1 MTQAGYCEKLSTFSE
16 SDAASVVVALRAFIQ
31 DAGESQV
38 RAWQD
43 SIRILKHTVSEMI
56 VKQPNVVNDGS
67 VLLEYMIP
75 LESRRIDALLLLNG
89 VVVVVEFKGKI
100 KCITS

>member
-16 SDAASVVVALRAFIQ
+16 SDAASVVEALRAFIQ
-31 DAGESQV
+31 DAGDSQV

-89 VVVVVEFKGKI
+89 VVVVVGLSS
-100 KCITS
+100 KCKQI